1 MTLKSWNSLQTVNQ
15 GWQQTKMERNFQNQN
30 LLMLDLFTLMLSTM
44 ARSFYICTKKLFKI
58 KPTTAK
64 FLKTFRSRLKLNID

>member
-15 GWQQTKMERNFQNQN
+15 GWQQTN
-30 LLMLDLFTLMLSTM
+30 LLMLDMFTLMLSTM

>member
-1 MTLKSWNSLQTVNQ
+1 
-15 GWQQTKMERNFQNQN
+15 
-30 LLMLDLFTLMLSTM
+30 MLDMFTLMLSTM